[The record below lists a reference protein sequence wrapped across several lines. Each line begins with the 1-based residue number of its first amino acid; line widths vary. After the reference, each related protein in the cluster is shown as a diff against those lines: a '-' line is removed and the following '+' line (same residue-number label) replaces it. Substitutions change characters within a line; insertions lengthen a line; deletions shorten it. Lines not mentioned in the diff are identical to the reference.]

1 MRGELLLDT
10 GALVSLLDR
19 SQTHHLKCRRAF
31 ADWTG
36 PVVSTEAVLT
46 EATHLLAGVQ
56 GGRAACVDFFLSG
69 GALLVPSSSASLQRV
84 RKLLDKYADLP
95 MDFADATLVA
105 LAEELDCTSVFTT
118 DRYGFFGLQD
128 QRPEAL
134 SYPAERLSRP
144 ERSSRVGGHETVAR
158 RVSDVK
164 VCLSGTRPVAR
175 HSRTVSWAIRL
186 RRGGRVSPGPR
197 PSR

>member
-36 PVVSTEAVLT
+36 SVVSTEAVLT
-46 EATHLLAGVQ
+46 EATSWLAFRVDAPPASISSCP
-56 GGRAACVDFFLSG
+56 GRASRSFEHDVTAACPEAARQVCRCADGLRGCHACRAGRGARLHVRVHDGSDGFF
-69 GALLVPSSSASLQRV
+69 SLQ
-84 RKLLDKYADLP
+84 
-95 MDFADATLVA
+95 T
-105 LAEELDCTSVFTT
+105 
-118 DRYGFFGLQD
+118 

-144 ERSSRVGGHETVAR
+144 ERSLASEGHETVAR

-164 VCLSGTRPVAR
+164 VFGTRPVAR
-175 HSRTVSWAIRL
+175 HSRTVSWAIRT
-186 RRGGRVSPGPR
+186 RRCERVSPGPL